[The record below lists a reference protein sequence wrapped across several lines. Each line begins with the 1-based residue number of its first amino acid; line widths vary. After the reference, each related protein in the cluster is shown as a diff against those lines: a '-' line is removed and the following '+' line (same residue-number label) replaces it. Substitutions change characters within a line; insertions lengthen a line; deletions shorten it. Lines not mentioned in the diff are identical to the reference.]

1 MDTSTANKTC
11 TQTSCCREGRRITR
25 VYLQRKRTP
34 GRDSVG
40 RGAAQSDGAVLD
52 THLGEVLAVLALLTP
67 LSQSV
72 VALLAC
78 RITRVFWHSHSVDMI
93 RVGMK
98 LTGVAAVAVAVLM
111 GASSMKPHSEEALLS
126 DWSAP
131 PPVRG
136 LPLSSPLPLAIQE
149 VIDARVVRCCAQ
161 WPIFIG
167 LNMLAGALRAASN
180 ALTPPPIKMLEMSM
194 AYHQTILVHIAQKFK
209 IPDLLASGP
218 LSAAEVAAKIGSDPV
233 YVERIMYACA
243 ANGVFKLVAGPRF
256 VNTALSAVL
265 RVDHPNSVRGLVGH
279 NAEDAYPAWGKLAD
293 FLSTG
298 PDLSKASIA
307 WDLAFPQYPF
317 AKDQGGIWAKFEANP
332 AQEDQFGRAMTSI
345 DSIGAAAM
353 VEDGPFAKFSRVVD
367 VGGGRG
373 HFVHRILQAHP
384 QMRGVV
390 VDRAPVVELAKKAW
404 AAEFASLTPTLTP
417 TLNLNPNPNPDST
430 LTPALTPTPTQKGV
444 GRRVRLGARPRAAGG
459 GRLLR
464 CLDHPQGQGRRR
476 LLHAVHSA
484 RLAHPTSARHPA
496 QRARRHR
503 LRQRHA
509 AARRVRA
516 ARPRHGGRAA
526 GHVPGRHPDDGP
538 LRRGARAHA
547 HPVAHAARAGRL
559 RGRRLPPDPLAPSLG
574 RGQARLAQG
583 LGVRPP
589 PGRAD

>member
-1 MDTSTANKTC
+1 
-11 TQTSCCREGRRITR
+11 
-25 VYLQRKRTP
+25 
-34 GRDSVG
+34 
-40 RGAAQSDGAVLD
+40 
-52 THLGEVLAVLALLTP
+52 
-67 LSQSV
+67 
-72 VALLAC
+72 
-78 RITRVFWHSHSVDMI
+78 
-93 RVGMK
+93 MK
-98 LTGVAAVAVAVLM
+98 LTGAAAAVAVAVLM

-136 LPLSSPLPLAIQE
+136 LPLSSPLPLAMQE
-149 VIDARVVRCCAQ
+149 VINARVVRCCAQ

-265 RVDHPNSVRGLVGH
+265 RVDHPNSVRGMVGH

-317 AKDQGGIWAKFEANP
+317 AKGGIWAKFEANP

-345 DSIGAAAM
+345 DSIGGAAM
-353 VEDGPFAKFSRVVD
+353 VEDGPFARFSRVVD

-404 AAEFASLTPTLTP
+404 AAEFASLTPTLTL
-417 TLNLNPNPNPDST
+417 TLNPNPNPSPDSTPNPSPDST
-430 LTPALTPTPTQKGV
+430 LTPTLTPNPDPNPNPK
-444 GRRVRLGARPRAAGG
+444 RRGPPSSPRRAAACSWRWATSSMPRPSPRARTATATTCGTFCTTG
-459 GRLLR
+459 PPNKRSTSCATCAPPSAPPTPR
-464 CLDHPQGQGRRR
+464 CCS
-476 LLHAVHSA
+476 ASA
-484 RLAHPTSARHPA
+484 RCPTTTRWAC
-496 QRARRHR
+496 RRPCTR
-503 LRQRHA
+503 STSR
-509 AARRVRA
+509 
-516 ARPRHGGRAA
+516 
-526 GHVPGRHPDDGP
+526 
-538 LRRGARAHA
+538 
-547 HPVAHAARAGRL
+547 
-559 RGRRLPPDPLAPSLG
+559 
-574 RGQARLAQG
+574 
-583 LGVRPP
+583 
-589 PGRAD
+589 

>member
-1 MDTSTANKTC
+1 
-11 TQTSCCREGRRITR
+11 
-25 VYLQRKRTP
+25 
-34 GRDSVG
+34 
-40 RGAAQSDGAVLD
+40 
-52 THLGEVLAVLALLTP
+52 
-67 LSQSV
+67 
-72 VALLAC
+72 
-78 RITRVFWHSHSVDMI
+78 
-93 RVGMK
+93 
-98 LTGVAAVAVAVLM
+98 
-111 GASSMKPHSEEALLS
+111 
-126 DWSAP
+126 
-131 PPVRG
+131 
-136 LPLSSPLPLAIQE
+136 
-149 VIDARVVRCCAQ
+149 
-161 WPIFIG
+161 
-167 LNMLAGALRAASN
+167 MLAGALRAASN

-345 DSIGAAAM
+345 DSIGGAAM

-464 CLDHPQGQGRRR
+464 CLDHPLPKGKDGDGYYMRYI
-476 LLHAVHSA
+476 LHDW
-484 RLAHPTSARHPA
+484 PTQQALDI
-496 QRARRHR
+496 
-503 LRQRHA
+503 LRN
-509 AARRVRA
+509 VRA
-516 ARPRHGGRAA
+516 AIGSANATLLLGECALPDHDTVGVPPAMYQVDIQMMALFGEAQERTPTQWRTLLEQGGFEVV
-526 GHVPGRHPDDGP
+526 GFHPTRS
-538 LRRGARAHA
+538 LLHWVEAK
-547 HPVAHAARAGRL
+547 PV
-559 RGRRLPPDPLAPSLG
+559 
-574 RGQARLAQG
+574 
-583 LGVRPP
+583 
-589 PGRAD
+589 

>member
-1 MDTSTANKTC
+1 
-11 TQTSCCREGRRITR
+11 
-25 VYLQRKRTP
+25 
-34 GRDSVG
+34 
-40 RGAAQSDGAVLD
+40 
-52 THLGEVLAVLALLTP
+52 
-67 LSQSV
+67 
-72 VALLAC
+72 
-78 RITRVFWHSHSVDMI
+78 
-93 RVGMK
+93 
-98 LTGVAAVAVAVLM
+98 
-111 GASSMKPHSEEALLS
+111 
-126 DWSAP
+126 
-131 PPVRG
+131 
-136 LPLSSPLPLAIQE
+136 
-149 VIDARVVRCCAQ
+149 
-161 WPIFIG
+161 
-167 LNMLAGALRAASN
+167 MLAGALRAASN

-345 DSIGAAAM
+345 DSIGGAAM

-404 AAEFASLTPTLTP
+404 AAEFASARGRVQLEVGDFFDASTIPKGKDGDGYYMRYILHDWPTQQALDILRNVRAAIGSANA
-417 TLNLNPNPNPDST
+417 TLLLGECALPDHDT
-430 LTPALTPTPTQKGV
+430 VGVPPAMYQVDIQMMALFGEAQERTPTQWRTLLEQGGFEVV
-444 GRRVRLGARPRAAGG
+444 GF
-459 GRLLR
+459 
-464 CLDHPQGQGRRR
+464 HPTRS
-476 LLHAVHSA
+476 LLHWVEAK
-484 RLAHPTSARHPA
+484 
-496 QRARRHR
+496 
-503 LRQRHA
+503 
-509 AARRVRA
+509 
-516 ARPRHGGRAA
+516 
-526 GHVPGRHPDDGP
+526 
-538 LRRGARAHA
+538 
-547 HPVAHAARAGRL
+547 PV
-559 RGRRLPPDPLAPSLG
+559 
-574 RGQARLAQG
+574 
-583 LGVRPP
+583 
-589 PGRAD
+589 